1 MAGKTYRPTKT
12 EVAQSVAADMQ
23 EKGQQVTP
31 TAVHKIMTERGIN
44 MAISQVGRAIAAQY
58 PRKKVS
64 NRGIRYTAKIA
75 VLADQQTL
83 EVPKA
88 AAHIMSALKF
98 VKDCGGIIAA
108 RKALDYLVTFV
119 EPAAKETKNS

>member
-12 EVAQSVAADMQ
+12 EIAKAIAAELQ

-31 TAVHKIMTERGIN
+31 TAVYKTMNERGIIMN
-44 MAISQVGRAIAAQY
+44 ISQVGRAIAAQY

-64 NRGIRYTAKIA
+64 NRGIRHTAKIT
-75 VLADQQTL
+75 VLPEQQTL

-88 AAHIMSALKF
+88 VAHTMAALKF
-98 VKDCGGIIAA
+98 VKDCGGIVSAQ
-108 RKALDYLVTFV
+108 KTLDYLVKSIA
-119 EPAAKETKNS
+119 PAAK

>member
-12 EVAQSVAADMQ
+12 EIAQTIAADLQ
-23 EKGQQVTP
+23 KKGQQVTP
-31 TAVHKIMTERGIN
+31 TAVHKIMTARGITMN
-44 MAISQVGRAIAAQY
+44 ISQVGRAIAAQY

-64 NRGIRYTAKIA
+64 NRGIRYAAKIE
-75 VLADQQTL
+75 LLSESQTL

-88 AAHIMSALKF
+88 AAHIMAALKF
-98 VKDCGGIIAA
+98 VKDCGGIVSA

-119 EPAAKETKNS
+119 EPAAK